1 MRLGVV
7 MDPLGSISVKKDSTY
22 AMLLAAQARDW
33 QIVYFELPDLLLR
46 DGEVLGRGRILTLR
60 PGQSPWYALEPPALL
75 PLRELDIVLMRKDPP
90 VDQAY
95 LYATQLLQW
104 AEDAGVLVVNR
115 PRALREFNEKLFAAR
130 FPDLMPPTLVSAQPE
145 ALRAFLAEQ
154 QDIILKPLDGMGGRS
169 IFRLG
174 VADPNVGVILETLTE
189 HGQRYAMA
197 QTFLPAIR
205 EGDKRI
211 LMVAGSPV
219 PYALARIPAP
229 GESRGNLAAGGRGEG
244 RALTAADRALC
255 ARIAPT
261 LREHGILFA
270 GLDVIGTRLTEI
282 NITSPTCIQ
291 ELNHIYNLDI
301 AGDLLT
307 ALEAERHR

>member
-1 MRLGVV
+1 MKLGVV
-7 MDPLGSISVKKDSTY
+7 MDPIGSISVKKDSTY
-22 AMLLAAQARDW
+22 AMLLAAQARGW
-33 QIVYFELPDLLLR
+33 EIFYFELSDLLLR
-46 DGEVLGRGRILTLR
+46 DGEVWGRGRRLTLT
-60 PGQSPWYALEPPALL
+60 PGQATWYQFQTPAYT
-75 PLRELDIVLMRKDPP
+75 PLRQLDILLMRKDPP

-104 AEDAGVLVVNR
+104 AEDSGVLVVNR

-130 FPDLMPPTLVSAQPE
+130 FPDLMPPTLVTARSDE
-145 ALRAFLAEQ
+145 LRTFLAAQ

-169 IFRLG
+169 IFRLRVG
-174 VADPNVGVILETLTE
+174 DPNVGVILETLTD

-197 QTFLPAIR
+197 QTFLPAIA

-211 LMVAGSPV
+211 LVVAGEPV
-219 PYALARIPAP
+219 PFALARIPAP
-229 GESRGNLAAGGRGEG
+229 GESRGNLAAGGHGEG
-244 RALTAADRALC
+244 RPLSASDYALC
-255 ARIAPT
+255 ARVAPT

-270 GLDVIGTRLTEI
+270 GLDVIGSKLTEI

-307 ALEAERHR
+307 ALEAQRRH